1 MDEAEITQA
10 LQADLNF
17 FKVKVQAKHRDDQLH
32 ILISRSQTNDV
43 DYTVLFDA
51 VQNTLTQHKL
61 PVEVFTV
68 YGRIFGSK
76 HPEWQRQGS
85 LQQITDAGVAVT
97 SAVQA
102 SPPLADLTPALTPTA
117 ADYLAEVDDFTSDA
131 VDLPD
136 IYTPGATAK
145 PENANLDIEAI
156 AASAADD
163 VEDSEELWN
172 VETSASDFEIP
183 DLDIEAAT
191 SDFEITDADIET
203 VTSDLQADDMWGVR
217 TTTTTPSADDSDDM
231 WNVETTESSFEISD
245 AMDAEL
251 ERSLADDLE
260 MPDLSSDDTSA
271 SIRSDIS
278 NLDESDLSGETP
290 SISDDFGLAEY
301 SPDLSV
307 SEEFDMSA
315 DSQESSMEAD
325 TASSATTEPTARSG
339 GKKAVGAI
347 ALAALLAV
355 AGGGGWFVFDKSA
368 QEQKL
373 AEAQAISAKT
383 FDPNQLGKVEALQD
397 AHAQLKKAVTL
408 LGEIPNRPGSPY
420 EQAQSELKAL
430 QPKLQAVEAK
440 LNAEKPA
447 IDKLEN
453 AKKLAMDA
461 SIIVQ
466 NPPHKADVWQNA
478 QTKWQEALKLLESIP
493 PSSLAAAEVTQ
504 KLELYR
510 SNYAAIT
517 AQLQKQKQID
527 FAASLW
533 PQALGPDLQAE
544 IQQLKARNLPHPQFI
559 SGCIEIVSP
568 RLNVGELKQQGFQP
582 DRFSKVFC
590 EYVAS
595 TK

>member
-51 VQNTLTQHKL
+51 VRNNLTQHKL
-61 PVEVFTV
+61 PVETFTV
-68 YGRIFGSK
+68 YGRLFGAK
-76 HPEWQRQGS
+76 HPEWQQRGE
-85 LQQITDAGVAVT
+85 LPQITDAGVVLSST
-97 SAVQA
+97 TPDSAL
-102 SPPLADLTPALTPTA
+102 PDLAPALIPTA
-117 ADYLAEVDDFTSDA
+117 ADYLKDLDVDDLTDDTPVEA
-131 VDLPD
+131 ADTPD
-136 IYTPGATAK
+136 VYTPGAK
-145 PENANLDIEAI
+145 PGDIEATVTT
-156 AASAADD
+156 ASSD
-163 VEDSEELWN
+163 VEDSEQLWS
-172 VETSASDFEIP
+172 VEASASDFEIP
-183 DLDIEAAT
+183 DLDVEAAT

-203 VTSDLQADDMWGVR
+203 VTSNLQTDDMWGVG
-217 TTTTTPSADDSDDM
+217 TTTSTPSADESEDL
-231 WNVETTESSFEISD
+231 WNVEAAESSFEISD

-260 MPDLSSDDTSA
+260 MPDLSRDDTSA

-278 NLDESDLSGETP
+278 HLDEPDFSGESP
-290 SISDDFGLAEY
+290 SISDDFGMAEY
-301 SPDLSV
+301 SPTPDMSV
-307 SEEFDMSA
+307 SDDLGMSA
-315 DSQESSMEAD
+315 DDREAPMEAV
-325 TASSATTEPTARSG
+325 TEPTARGG

-355 AGGGGWFVFDKSA
+355 AGGGAWFAFDKST

-397 AHAQLKKAVTL
+397 AHAQLKKAVAL
-408 LGEIPNRPGSPY
+408 LAEIPNRPGSPY
-420 EQAQSELKAL
+420 EQAQAELKAL
-430 QPKLQAVEAK
+430 QPKLQEIETK

-447 IDKLEN
+447 IDKLES

-478 QTKWQEALKLLESIP
+478 QTKWQESLKLLESISP
-493 PSSLAAAEVTQ
+493 NSLAAAEVKQ

-533 PQALGPDLQAE
+533 PQALGPDLQAS
-544 IQQLKARNLPHPQFI
+544 IQQLKARNLQYPQFI

-568 RLNVGELKQQGFQP
+568 RLNVGELKQRGFQP
-582 DRFSKVFC
+582 DQFSKVFC

-595 TK
+595 IK